1 MKRALGDLA
10 LHRRLLF
17 AKKALLQWGI
27 AEPLH
32 LLKFLATALA
42 DVFVNRHLASV
53 SKQVEEKIA
62 TLETNSL
69 LRAIKVNLLA
79 LYPS

>member
-1 MKRALGDLA
+1 MKRALGDFA
-10 LHRRLLF
+10 LHRRLLLTQ
-17 AKKALLQWGI
+17 ALLQWGI

-42 DVFVNRHLASV
+42 DVFVNWHLASV
-53 SKQVEEKIA
+53 SKQVEEKVA
-62 TLETNSL
+62 TSETNSL
-69 LRAIKVNLLA
+69 LRAIKFNLLA

>member
-1 MKRALGDLA
+1 MKRALGDFTLY
-10 LHRRLLF
+10 RRLLLTQ
-17 AKKALLQWGI
+17 ALLQWGI

-42 DVFVNRHLASV
+42 DVFVDRHLASV

-62 TLETNSL
+62 TLETNLL
-69 LRAIKVNLLA
+69 LRAIKFNLLA
-79 LYPS
+79 L

>member
-10 LHRRLLF
+10 LHRGLLL
-17 AKKALLQWGI
+17 AQALLQWGI

-42 DVFVNRHLASV
+42 DVFVDRHLASV
-53 SKQVEEKIA
+53 SNRLKERPQLWKPTPPCDKI
-62 TLETNSL
+62 
-69 LRAIKVNLLA
+69 NLLA
-79 LYPS
+79 LYLS

>member
-10 LHRRLLF
+10 LHRRFFLTGWALF
-17 AKKALLQWGI
+17 QWRI
-27 AEPLH
+27 AETLH
-32 LLKFLATALA
+32 FFKFIPAALTHI
-42 DVFVNRHLASV
+42 FVNRHLASV

-69 LRAIKVNLLA
+69 LRAIEINLLA

>member
-10 LHRRLLF
+10 LHRRLLLT
-17 AKKALLQWGI
+17 KALLQWGI

-62 TLETNSL
+62 TSETNSL
-69 LRAIKVNLLA
+69 LRAIKINLLA

>member
-10 LHRRLLF
+10 LYRRLLLTQ
-17 AKKALLQWGI
+17 ALLQWGI

-42 DVFVNRHLASV
+42 DVFVDRHLASV

-69 LRAIKVNLLA
+69 LRAIKFNLLA
-79 LYPS
+79 L

>member
-17 AKKALLQWGI
+17 AKALLQWGI

-62 TLETNSL
+62 TLETNFL
-69 LRAIKVNLLA
+69 LRAIKINLLA

>member
-10 LHRRLLF
+10 LHRRLLLTQ
-17 AKKALLQWGI
+17 ALLQWGI

-42 DVFVNRHLASV
+42 DVFVDRHLASV

-69 LRAIKVNLLA
+69 LRAIKFNLLA
-79 LYPS
+79 L

>member
-1 MKRALGDLA
+1 MKCALGDLA
-10 LHRRLLF
+10 LYRCLLLTQ
-17 AKKALLQWGI
+17 ALLQWGI

-42 DVFVNRHLASV
+42 DVFVDRHLASV

-69 LRAIKVNLLA
+69 LRAIKFNLLA
-79 LYPS
+79 L

>member
-1 MKRALGDLA
+1 MKCALGDLA
-10 LHRRLLF
+10 LYRRLLLTQ
-17 AKKALLQWGI
+17 ALLQWGI

-42 DVFVNRHLASV
+42 DVFVDRHLASV

-62 TLETNSL
+62 TSETNPI
-69 LRAIKVNLLA
+69 LRAIKFNLLA

>member
-1 MKRALGDLA
+1 MKCALGDLA
-10 LHRRLLF
+10 LYRRLLLTQ
-17 AKKALLQWGI
+17 ALLQWGI

-42 DVFVNRHLASV
+42 DVFVDRHLASV

-69 LRAIKVNLLA
+69 LRAIKFNLLA
-79 LYPS
+79 L

>member
-1 MKRALGDLA
+1 MKCALGDLA
-10 LHRRLLF
+10 LYRRLLLTQ
-17 AKKALLQWGI
+17 ALLQWGI

-42 DVFVNRHLASV
+42 DVFVDRHLASV

-62 TLETNSL
+62 TLETNLL
-69 LRAIKVNLLA
+69 LRAIKFNLLA
-79 LYPS
+79 L

>member
-1 MKRALGDLA
+1 MKCALGDLA
-10 LHRRLLF
+10 LHRRLLITQ
-17 AKKALLQWGI
+17 ALLQRGI

-32 LLKFLATALA
+32 FLKFLATALA
-42 DVFVNRHLASV
+42 DVFVDRHLASV

-69 LRAIKVNLLA
+69 LRAIKFNLLA